1 MAAILDRLPDVRVR
15 DVDVSGIAKQTARE
29 VADDDVAGLA
39 GEMAYHAML
48 AIFPFLLFLAG
59 IASIIEPVFGVHDL
73 TGRIVD
79 KASQVM
85 PEDAMSLLRSFTAE
99 VVQSRSWFAIV
110 FGLAGTLWASST
122 AVGVVMKGLN
132 RAYDAK
138 EDRGFVRRKLVALA
152 LTFGFAVLMIAATL
166 LLGAGGVMAE
176 RIGNALGWR
185 SEVVTAWTVLSF
197 PLSLA
202 MVVLG
207 VALLYWLAPNTGH
220 EFRWITP
227 GAALFA
233 IAWAVASLLFALYL
247 ANFGSYNRT
256 YGSLGAVIILMAWLY
271 WTSFILMAGGE
282 LNAVLARREDE
293 TYRAEQGQKPSPAG
307 TKAQP

>member
-1 MAAILDRLPDVRVR
+1 
-15 DVDVSGIAKQTARE
+15 
-29 VADDDVAGLA
+29 
-39 GEMAYHAML
+39 
-48 AIFPFLLFLAG
+48 
-59 IASIIEPVFGVHDL
+59 
-73 TGRIVD
+73 
-79 KASQVM
+79 
-85 PEDAMSLLRSFTAE
+85 
-99 VVQSRSWFAIV
+99 
-110 FGLAGTLWASST
+110 
-122 AVGVVMKGLN
+122 
-132 RAYDAK
+132 
-138 EDRGFVRRKLVALA
+138 
-152 LTFGFAVLMIAATL
+152 MIAATL

-185 SEVVTAWTVLSF
+185 SEVVTAWTVLAF

-233 IAWAVASLLFALYL
+233 IAWVLASLLFALYL

-282 LNAVLARREDE
+282 LNAVLARREDD
-293 TYRAEQGQKPSPAG
+293 TYRAEQGQNDGDVRERLRHHGERRCRADHRCGQTQGRPRDDDAGMYAGVQTFAHDRLGAESVRRPAPSTARSWPPASP
-307 TKAQP
+307 TSRSRRSSC